1 MIFSE
6 LYSAYYQSIAKIID
20 RILDGESDEKAL
32 QKIVDTYAFGES
44 TMNVLPSLK
53 KGKWQIV
60 YPDMKTPLSHKPTM
74 PLTDLQKRWLKAV
87 SLDPRIRLFGINFQI
102 PDHIEPLFTPEDYY
116 LYDQYSDGDP
126 YEDENYIQ
134 RFRFLLSAVRNHT
147 PIKIN
152 VINKYGQHVY
162 GRCIPLRLEYSEKDD
177 KFRLLTQGCHFMR
190 TVNLSRIVSCSPYET
205 PFEVQTSP
213 EQKNYETLTLKII
226 NERNALE
233 RVMLHFSHF
242 EKQAEKTDEKH
253 YTVRIRY
260 DISDETE
267 LLIRV
272 LSFGPKVYVTDPP
285 HFVNLIRNRL
295 KKQQNLLKPKSP
307 PL

>member
-20 RILDGESDEKAL
+20 HILDGETDEKEL
-32 QKIVDTYAFGES
+32 QKIVDAYAFGES
-44 TMNVLPSLK
+44 TMTVLPALK
-53 KGKWQIV
+53 SGKWQLIC
-60 YPDMKTPLSHKPTM
+60 PNMKTPLLHKPSI
-74 PLTDLQKRWLKAV
+74 PLTNLQKRWLKAV
-87 SLDPRIRLFGINFQI
+87 SLDPRIRLFDVDFQAL
-102 PDHIEPLFTPEDYY
+102 DDVEPLFTSEDYY
-116 LYDQYSDGDP
+116 IYDQYSDGDP
-126 YEDENYIQ
+126 YEDKSYIQ
-134 RFRFLLSAVRNHT
+134 RFRFLLSAIREQI

-152 VINKYGQHVY
+152 VKNKHGQNVY
-162 GRCIPLRLEYSEKDD
+162 GRCIPIRLEYSEKDD
-177 KFRLLTQGCHFMR
+177 KFRLLTKGCRFMR
-190 TVNLSRIVSCSPYET
+190 TVNLSRIVSCSP
-205 PFEVQTSP
+205 FEFPYDISSPP
-213 EQKNYETLTLKII
+213 EQKPYETLTLKIT

-272 LSFGPKVYVTDPP
+272 LSFGPTVQVIDSPR
-285 HFVNLIRNRL
+285 FINLIKSRL
-295 KKQQNLLKPKSP
+295 RKQQHLLP
-307 PL
+307 

>member
-20 RILDGESDEKAL
+20 RILDGESDEKEL
-32 QKIVDTYAFGES
+32 QNIVDTYAFGES

-134 RFRFLLSAVRNHT
+134 RFRFL
-147 PIKIN
+147 
-152 VINKYGQHVY
+152 
-162 GRCIPLRLEYSEKDD
+162 
-177 KFRLLTQGCHFMR
+177 TQGCHFMR

-285 HFVNLIRNRL
+285 RFVNLIRNRL